1 MNDQA
6 IELAVL
12 DMAGTTLQDHGE
24 VEACF
29 ARSIQEEGLNISDE
43 WIKSVQGWSKLTV
56 FQELWRILIGD
67 AHPEYTERVNNS
79 YAGFKK
85 ILEAHYRT
93 APIQPTEGCL
103 ETFAWL
109 HEQGIKIALTTGF
122 YREVADLILH
132 RLGWLQGLDDNYRAQ
147 GAPSV
152 IDLSLT
158 SDMVP
163 EGRPAPD
170 MIFRAMQTFG
180 IEDPQRVVK
189 VGDTPSDLEAGLRA
203 KCRHSIGLTNGTH
216 SRAQLVLHPH
226 SALLDHLGQL
236 PDYLMQILSPVS

>member
-1 MNDQA
+1 MNNQA

-12 DMAGTTLQDHGE
+12 DMAGTTLRDAGE

-29 ARSIQEEGLNISDE
+29 AQSIREEGLNISDD
-43 WIKSVQGWSKLTV
+43 WIKSVQGWSKHTV
-56 FQELWRILIGD
+56 FQEMWRILIG
-67 AHPEYTERVNNS
+67 AEHPEYHERVEHS

-85 ILEAHYRT
+85 ILEAYYRSQ
-93 APIQPTEGCL
+93 PIQPTEGCQ

-109 HEQGIKIALTTGF
+109 REQGIKIALTTGF

-147 GAPSV
+147 GAAST

-170 MIFRAMQTFG
+170 MIFLAMQTFG

-203 KCRHSIGLTNGTH
+203 NCRYSIGLTNGTH
-216 SRAQLVLHPH
+216 TRAQLTLHPH
-226 SALLDHLGQL
+226 TALLDHLGQL
-236 PDYLMQILSPVS
+236 PAYLMQILSPVS